1 MYNLSTW
8 EVLLPSVKEIELEFC
23 VLKLPF
29 FMNVYKW
36 NRTPS
41 KWKQKEKQA
50 GTKEM

>member
-29 FMNVYKW
+29 FMNVYTAISRKVVE
-36 NRTPS
+36 
-41 KWKQKEKQA
+41 EKCVRDNP
-50 GTKEM
+50 ER